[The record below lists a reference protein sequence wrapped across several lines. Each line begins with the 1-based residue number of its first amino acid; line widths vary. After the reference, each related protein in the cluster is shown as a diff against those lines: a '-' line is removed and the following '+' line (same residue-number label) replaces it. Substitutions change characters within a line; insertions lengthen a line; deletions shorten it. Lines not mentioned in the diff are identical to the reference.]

1 MPKYTYHCEECE
13 NYYDITHSMTE
24 RNAFLCIECSG
35 SLHKVPSVPLSLAA
49 RKVNARTGDVVK
61 SSIEDFRK
69 DLKEQRTEALKKEV

>member
-24 RNAFLCIECSG
+24 RNA
-35 SLHKVPSVPLSLAA
+35 VPLSLVT